1 MIYIC
6 LCLTS
11 VHSLSHIWLFV
22 TPWTTA
28 CQASLSIITPR
39 ACSNFCPS
47 SRWCHPTTLS
57 DLFHF
62 IRQSLDPSML
72 PKTTWFC
79 SLLWM
84 NNIPLCVLCLWV
96 YPSIYIY
103 ISIDR
108 YLDCFHVLVIVNSAV
123 MKFGVHV
130 SFQIMVFSRY
140 TARNE
145 TVESYGSSNFGFF
158 NELPY
163 CSF

>member
-1 MIYIC
+1 MCFVPVGVSIY
-6 LCLTS
+6 L
-11 VHSLSHIWLFV
+11 
-22 TPWTTA
+22 
-28 CQASLSIITPR
+28 
-39 ACSNFCPS
+39 
-47 SRWCHPTTLS
+47 
-57 DLFHF
+57 
-62 IRQSLDPSML
+62 
-72 PKTTWFC
+72 
-79 SLLWM
+79 
-84 NNIPLCVLCLWV
+84 
-96 YPSIYIY
+96 SIYIY

-140 TARNE
+140 MARNE